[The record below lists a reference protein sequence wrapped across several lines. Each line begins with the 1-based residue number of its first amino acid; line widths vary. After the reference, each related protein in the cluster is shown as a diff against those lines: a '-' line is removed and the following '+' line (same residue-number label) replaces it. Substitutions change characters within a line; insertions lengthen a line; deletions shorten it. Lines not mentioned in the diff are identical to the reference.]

1 MNVVPNPHLSLE
13 QVADR
18 YLQNEKTS
26 AQSHVPKGQIAFGDI
41 LKQKAEAAT
50 VSGPLKF
57 SKHATNRLADRQI
70 ELSADQMRRL
80 DEAAALAREKGIK
93 ESLVMVD
100 SLAFIVNIPNHTV
113 VTAMD
118 QTQANENVYTNIDG
132 AVIM

>member
-1 MNVVPNPHLSLE
+1 MNVVPNPHLSLD

-18 YLQNEKTS
+18 YLQNGKTS
-26 AQSHVPKGQIAFGDI
+26 VQSHVTKGQITFGDI
-41 LKQKAEAAT
+41 LKQKAEATT

-100 SLAFIVNIPNHTV
+100 SLVFIVNIPNHTV

>member
-1 MNVVPNPHLSLE
+1 ME
-13 QVADR
+13 
-18 YLQNEKTS
+18 
-26 AQSHVPKGQIAFGDI
+26 
-41 LKQKAEAAT
+41 AEAAT